1 MGLDMYIY
9 ARKETLG
16 RVVKDAELSDEF
28 LKDLYGKYGYISK
41 PKDLKVFDNGD
52 LSKTATIKV
61 SYNIGY
67 FRKFNALHNFLTN
80 SCGRTVGVNDNCVD
94 MLITEDIIDDL
105 IDRLTRIVK
114 VYNRNQAAAEYIAE
128 AELPTQDGFF
138 FGSTAYDD
146 GYFEDCEDA
155 LDLFTK
161 MKELIVSAE
170 EEGEEPYEFYY
181 QAWY

>member
-16 RVVKDAELSDEF
+16 RVAKDAELSNKF
-28 LKDLYGKYGYISK
+28 LKGLYGKYDYIGK
-41 PKDLKVFDNGD
+41 PEDLKVFDNGN
-52 LSKTATIKV
+52 LSKAATIKI

-80 SCGRTVGVNDNCVD
+80 SCGRTVGEDDNCVD
-94 MLITEDIIDDL
+94 MLISEDIIDDL
-105 IDRLTRIVK
+105 IDRLTKIVK
-114 VYNRNQAAAEYIAE
+114 AHGKNQAAAEYIAE
-128 AELPTQDGFF
+128 EELPTRNGFF
-138 FGSTAYDD
+138 FGSTEYDD
-146 GYFEDCEDA
+146 WYFKDCKDA

-161 MKELIVSAE
+161 MKELLVTAE